1 MTVFRPV
8 SWRNATPLQ
17 LTSLPVPAVVGM
29 AMRGGRGW

>member
-8 SWRNATPLQ
+8 SWRNATPLR
-17 LTSLPVPAVVGM
+17 LTSLPVPAVGM